1 MKFPKIHIPV
11 GGRLTHFLQEWEQI
25 TQDQWVLS
33 IIKDGYKLEFLQKP
47 PFQGIKK
54 TVVSTKNL
62 DILNLEINSL
72 LEKGA
77 IEKVPVKERMTG
89 FYSTL
94 FLVPKKNGQMR
105 PVINLKPLN
114 QYLRKQ
120 HFKMDTISKVLNL
133 VKQGDWAISLDLKD
147 AYFHIKV
154 FKNHRKYLR
163 FSVQGQVY
171 QFKALCFGPTSSPRV
186 FTKVVSV
193 VAAHLR
199 KQNIRLAVYLDDW
212 MCVNQFQQKL
222 VIDREIMLNLLVRL
236 GFLINHEKSSL
247 IPNQTIT
254 YLGAV
259 FKFDQGLV
267 LPTQDRIQSLFL
279 SVQKV
284 MNGMVTVR
292 HYMEVLGKMA
302 SCLELIPNARLFMR
316 PVQLHLLRNWTPSK
330 MSLDFQIQ
338 CTPNLK
344 VHLKWWLSL
353 ANIMQGRSLK
363 QNQTSVTITTDA
375 SKSGWGGHMNNL
387 TAQGLW
393 TEEQKLLH
401 INNLELEAVFLT
413 VKKFQKFLKN
423 KLVLIRSDNVTVVQY
438 INKQGGTRSL
448 QLCQRTW
455 DLWMFALEN
464 KIYLKAAH
472 IAGVNN
478 VLADQ
483 LSRIKI
489 QATEWELDHSVVHQI
504 FQNWGHPTI
513 DLFATNENKKAVVFC
528 SWMNHPQA
536 LAVDALSIEWNNMFA
551 YAFLLH

>member
-1 MKFPKIHIPV
+1 
-11 GGRLTHFLQEWEQI
+11 
-25 TQDQWVLS
+25 
-33 IIKDGYKLEFLQKP
+33 
-47 PFQGIKK
+47 
-54 TVVSTKNL
+54 
-62 DILNLEINSL
+62 
-72 LEKGA
+72 
-77 IEKVPVKERMTG
+77 
-89 FYSTL
+89 
-94 FLVPKKNGQMR
+94 
-105 PVINLKPLN
+105 
-114 QYLRKQ
+114 
-120 HFKMDTISKVLNL
+120 
-133 VKQGDWAISLDLKD
+133 
-147 AYFHIKV
+147 
-154 FKNHRKYLR
+154 
-163 FSVQGQVY
+163 
-171 QFKALCFGPTSSPRV
+171 
-186 FTKVVSV
+186 
-193 VAAHLR
+193 
-199 KQNIRLAVYLDDW
+199 
-212 MCVNQFQQKL
+212 
-222 VIDREIMLNLLVRL
+222 
-236 GFLINHEKSSL
+236 
-247 IPNQTIT
+247 
-254 YLGAV
+254 
-259 FKFDQGLV
+259 
-267 LPTQDRIQSLFL
+267 
-279 SVQKV
+279 
-284 MNGMVTVR
+284 MVTAR

-489 QATEWELDHSVVHQI
+489 QATEWELDNSVVHQI

-551 YAFLLH
+551 YAFPPLALIPKILQHMQKFQCEIILIAPHWPRQHWYPQLLQLLVACPLKLPLVENLLVQGKRKVAHPNPEVFQLTAWLLSSSSSKQKVFLKTLGNSCQHLGEQVLKRITKLNLENTIAGVLNGISIPIQLL

>member
-1 MKFPKIHIPV
+1 M
-11 GGRLTHFLQEWEQI
+11 
-25 TQDQWVLS
+25 
-33 IIKDGYKLEFLQKP
+33 
-47 PFQGIKK
+47 
-54 TVVSTKNL
+54 
-62 DILNLEINSL
+62 
-72 LEKGA
+72 
-77 IEKVPVKERMTG
+77 
-89 FYSTL
+89 
-94 FLVPKKNGQMR
+94 
-105 PVINLKPLN
+105 
-114 QYLRKQ
+114 
-120 HFKMDTISKVLNL
+120 
-133 VKQGDWAISLDLKD
+133 
-147 AYFHIKV
+147 
-154 FKNHRKYLR
+154 
-163 FSVQGQVY
+163 
-171 QFKALCFGPTSSPRV
+171 
-186 FTKVVSV
+186 
-193 VAAHLR
+193 
-199 KQNIRLAVYLDDW
+199 
-212 MCVNQFQQKL
+212 
-222 VIDREIMLNLLVRL
+222 
-236 GFLINHEKSSL
+236 
-247 IPNQTIT
+247 
-254 YLGAV
+254 

-267 LPTQDRIQSLFL
+267 LPTRDRIQSLFL

-302 SCLELIPNARLFMR
+302 FCLELIPNARLFMR

-338 CTPNLK
+338 CIPNLK

-489 QATEWELDHSVVHQI
+489 QATEWELDNSVVHQF
-504 FQNWGHPTI
+504 FQIWGHPTI
-513 DLFATNENKKAVVFC
+513 DLFATNENKKSSCVLLMDESPTSISSGCSIHRMEQHVCQCIPPPLSTNSKYFTAHAKISVRDNTDSSTLAKTTLVSPVVTTTSSLSSKTSTSRKSAGSGQEKSGTSEPRSVSVNCMATIEQQLKTKGFSENARKLLSASWRAGTQKDYKAKFRKYNSWC
-528 SWMNHPQA
+528 SERDIDPYTASLENCANFLTHLFDKGLQYRTIAGYRSMLSSVLSPIEKIPVCQHPYIIR
-536 LAVDALSIEWNNMFA
+536 LLKGVFNTRPPKRKLVPEWD
-551 YAFLLH
+551 LPLVLG